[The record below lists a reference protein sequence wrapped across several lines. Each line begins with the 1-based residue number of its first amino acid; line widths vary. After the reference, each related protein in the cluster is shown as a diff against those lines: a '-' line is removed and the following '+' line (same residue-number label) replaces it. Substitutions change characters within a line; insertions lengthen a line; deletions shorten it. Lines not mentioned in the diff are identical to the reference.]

1 MIYLTCKKIP
11 DGTTAVGLYEQAL
24 SAFKS
29 CPENTDYIKQIYNR
43 CDKSAIESLFAL
55 CVLAELTAHTDISP
69 NSNQLTLART
79 DSGKPYFINSN
90 WQFNISHSGEHVA
103 VALCDGGAVG
113 VDIETARVTAK
124 KAQDLAKRF
133 FTEQERHTVSTNPES
148 FCEIW
153 SKKEATAKHLG
164 VPLGQLL
171 KSDKEKQ
178 GKDKFYGD
186 KLKTQSIKLQN
197 VLVTVC
203 TNIDSSNIIVV
214 P

>member
-11 DGTTAVGLYEQAL
+11 DGTTAVELYEKAL
-24 SAFKS
+24 TAFKA
-29 CPENTDYIKQIYNR
+29 CPENTDYIEQIYSR

-55 CVLAELTAHTDISP
+55 CVLAELTAHVGNSP
-69 NSNQLTLART
+69 DCEQITLART
-79 DSGKPYFINSN
+79 DSGKPYFIDGK
-90 WQFNISHSGEHVA
+90 WQFNISHSGEYVA
-103 VALCDGGAVG
+103 VALCDDGAVG
-113 VDIETARVTAK
+113 IDIETAHITAK

-133 FTEQERHTVSTNPES
+133 FTEQEQRTVATQPES

-164 VPLGQLL
+164 IPLGQFL
-171 KSDKEKQ
+171 KSDKEKFS
-178 GKDKFYGD
+178 KDELSVN

-203 TNIDSSNIIVV
+203 TDTDSSEIIVV